1 MQKLSKKG
9 LELIK
14 AKYALKSN
22 KAVAHH
28 IGVNFVT
35 LWRALNRSA
44 GGEFVAKTLR
54 ACPGLSYHDIFFD
67 HDVTIAQHTAK
78 PKRVAN
84 QKKGA

>member
-14 AKYALKSN
+14 AKYALESKTD
-22 KAVAHH
+22 VARH

-67 HDVTIAQHTAK
+67 HAVSTLQEAK